1 MKIQIISNPLLMR
14 DGNNFR
20 IELTTRVLPSKAV
33 EVKNAEEADTAIAAY
48 AAEVEATGKPALI
61 GVIPAAIPGRKFP
74 GFDAYVKS
82 KRVFVN
88 EQAIADAAA

>member
-1 MKIQIISNPLLMR
+1 MKIQIVSNPLLMR

-20 IELTTRVLPSKAV
+20 IELTTRVLPSRAV
-33 EVKNAEEADTAIAAY
+33 EVKNSEEADAAVAAY

-74 GFDAYVKS
+74 GFDAYMTK

-88 EQAIADAAA
+88 EQALSAAAA